1 MDSGAN
7 FLRCGV
13 FCNVAIAVPHF
24 SNNNNLFIAKGHN
37 VKTIKTLLFLLTVI
51 GLTAC
56 KQVNITAPTSNFV
69 DDEKPTAFTLTFT
82 GGAPTDL
89 KIQLNSTIVTDRFA
103 VTATGA
109 TATGDQLADVV
120 YPGRNFFRVTGN
132 KMVKQ
137 ITFYYDTEGPSIRIL
152 DTDHDAKTV
161 TGYVEDKGG
170 IASVSLD
177 GVAISLDAKNGFSVP
192 FGNQSTHTFVAADN
206 FGHSST
212 TNFANRET
220 EFKGISARLNQ
231 GGLDFLTSALE
242 TELSNSDFAEILAG
256 VAPIK
261 LLDLDFSI
269 FGLITLPIY
278 ELALKVDTISIGAL
292 NIDLPVKDD
301 KRIAALIAADN
312 FIFECKLQGHVGIFS
327 YNIPLSIKLID
338 ASATSLNDLRLSTDI
353 LMKIFN
359 SNLDLSLS
367 NTKIT
372 TSRVIV
378 QFHENAWFANAV
390 ITSIVN
396 TFVELFKPLF
406 IDLLQ
411 KVIIPV
417 ASDFIRD
424 IPIKLQLVTLDDGE
438 KLNIRAVPDLLNT
451 ANNGITVDLKT
462 KIWAPEPNPA
472 VPGALGSLYVEGST
486 PTLGHL
492 TPDGEPFDFGAS
504 ISSNVINQAFLA
516 AHEAGVTTMEI
527 RPEIYPNATQ
537 EGIQVYAQGA
547 DFGEGAKIGMRI
559 EPASAPYILFMP
571 STDGAP
577 GKFGWSDVNLYFDLY
592 KPEWG
597 EYRTLFG
604 VTFDLEVPF
613 DINTTDDGYLS
624 IGIEQLPTI
633 HISKTASD
641 GMLLIPPAFINGTLD
656 YFMPEVMPR
665 LAEKLKVVPLPRIYN
680 HTLHMQ
686 QFWIA
691 GTGNNNLSLAGNLVP
706 LAATAAATPPTTVV
720 DYSAEDITVQQE
732 SVSSTGVVTSSSVKV
747 ANGEV
752 TIDVDGINPNPT
764 LGLLEYRYRVDG
776 GGWSIWKYRE
786 TIKLSRL
793 LAGVHTVEVC
803 SRSMLLKREQGCP
816 VVQFETIVE

>member
-1 MDSGAN
+1 MDSGAD

-37 VKTIKTLLFLLTVI
+37 VKTIKTLLFLLTVL

-69 DDEKPTAFTLTFT
+69 DDDKPAAFTLTFT

-109 TATGDQLADVV
+109 TATGEQLADVV

-152 DTDHDAKTV
+152 DTDHEGKTV

-170 IASVSLD
+170 IASVTLD

-220 EFKGISARLNQ
+220 EFTGISARLNQ
-231 GGLDFLTSALE
+231 GGFDFLTRALE
-242 TELSNSDFAEILAG
+242 GELSDRDFKPMLAEIG
-256 VAPIK
+256 PIGLNLI
-261 LLDLDFSI
+261 LLDVSV
-269 FGLITLPIY
+269 TP
-278 ELALKVDTISIGAL
+278 
-292 NIDLPVKDD
+292 IDLHFKKIDVDLVVKDD
-301 KRIAALIAADN
+301 ERIDTVVAMDDFSLQLLLSQKILGFEVFKTMMTLKIADPENAQDDLTDNVILTTDLALAIKNSDLSIALKNTSLQNSYIKLDFDIVPN
-312 FIFECKLQGHVGIFS
+312 FLESITDLFLNGIFTVLKPVFFVFVDDFVMP
-327 YNIPLSIKLID
+327 I
-338 ASATSLNDLRLSTDI
+338 AS
-353 LMKIFN
+353 
-359 SNLDLSLS
+359 
-367 NTKIT
+367 
-372 TSRVIV
+372 
-378 QFHENAWFANAV
+378 E
-390 ITSIVN
+390 
-396 TFVELFKPLF
+396 
-406 IDLLQ
+406 
-411 KVIIPV
+411 
-417 ASDFIRD
+417 FIRD

-438 KLNIRAVPDLLNT
+438 KINIRALPKLLDSK
-451 ANNGITVDLKT
+451 NNGVSVDLGT

-706 LAATAAATPPTTVV
+706 LAATAAATPPTSVV
-720 DYSAEDITVQQE
+720 DYSAKDITVQQE

-776 GGWSIWKYRE
+776 GGWSIWKHRE

-803 SRSMLLKREQGCP
+803 ARSMLLKREQGCP

>member
-7 FLRCGV
+7 FLRWGV
-13 FCNVAIAVPHF
+13 FYNVATAVPHF

-69 DDEKPTAFTLTFT
+69 DDDKPSAFTLTFT

-109 TATGDQLADVV
+109 TATGEQLADVV

-152 DTDHDAKTV
+152 DTDHEGKTV

-177 GVAISLDAKNGFSVP
+177 GVALSLDAKNGFSVP

-220 EFKGISARLNQ
+220 DFKGISARLNQ
-231 GGLDFLTSALE
+231 GGFDFLTSALE
-242 TELSNSDFAEILAG
+242 GELSDRDFKPMLAEIG
-256 VAPIK
+256 PIGLNLI
-261 LLDLDFSI
+261 LLDVSV
-269 FGLITLPIY
+269 TP
-278 ELALKVDTISIGAL
+278 VDL
-292 NIDLPVKDD
+292 HFKKIDVDLVVKDD
-301 KRIAALIAADN
+301 ERIDTVVAMDDFSLQLLLSQKILGFEVFKTMMTLKIADPENAQDDLTDNVILTTDLALAIKNSDLSIALKNTSLQNSYIKLDFDIVPN
-312 FIFECKLQGHVGIFS
+312 FLESITDLFLNGIFTVLKPVFFVFVDDFVMP
-327 YNIPLSIKLID
+327 I
-338 ASATSLNDLRLSTDI
+338 AS
-353 LMKIFN
+353 
-359 SNLDLSLS
+359 
-367 NTKIT
+367 
-372 TSRVIV
+372 
-378 QFHENAWFANAV
+378 E
-390 ITSIVN
+390 
-396 TFVELFKPLF
+396 
-406 IDLLQ
+406 
-411 KVIIPV
+411 
-417 ASDFIRD
+417 FIRD

-438 KLNIRAVPDLLNT
+438 KINIRALPKLLDSK
-451 ANNGITVDLKT
+451 NNGVSVDLGT

-706 LAATAAATPPTTVV
+706 LAATAAATPPTSVV
-720 DYSAEDITVQQE
+720 DYSAKDITVQQE
-732 SVSSTGVVTSSSVKV
+732 SV
-747 ANGEV
+747 
-752 TIDVDGINPNPT
+752 
-764 LGLLEYRYRVDG
+764 R
-776 GGWSIWKYRE
+776 
-786 TIKLSRL
+786 
-793 LAGVHTVEVC
+793 
-803 SRSMLLKREQGCP
+803 
-816 VVQFETIVE
+816 

>member
-1 MDSGAN
+1 MDSGAD

-37 VKTIKTLLFLLTVI
+37 VKTIKTLLFLLTVL

-69 DDEKPTAFTLTFT
+69 DDDKPSAFTLTFT

-152 DTDHDAKTV
+152 DTDHEGKTV

-177 GVAISLDAKNGFSVP
+177 GVALSLDAKNGFSVP

-220 EFKGISARLNQ
+220 DFKGISARLNQ
-231 GGLDFLTSALE
+231 GGFDFLTSALE
-242 TELSNSDFAEILAG
+242 GELSDRDFKPMLAEIG
-256 VAPIK
+256 PIGLNLI
-261 LLDLDFSI
+261 LLDVSV
-269 FGLITLPIY
+269 TP
-278 ELALKVDTISIGAL
+278 VDL
-292 NIDLPVKDD
+292 HFKKIDVDLVVKDD
-301 KRIAALIAADN
+301 ERIDTVVAMDDFSLQLLLSQKILGFEVFKTMMTLKIGDPENAQDDLTDNVILTTDLALAIKNSDLSVALKN
-312 FIFECKLQGHVGIFS
+312 TSLQNSYIKLDFDIVPSFLESITDLFLNGIFAVLKPVFFVFVDDFVMPIVS
-327 YNIPLSIKLID
+327 EFIK
-338 ASATSLNDLRLSTDI
+338 
-353 LMKIFN
+353 
-359 SNLDLSLS
+359 
-367 NTKIT
+367 
-372 TSRVIV
+372 
-378 QFHENAWFANAV
+378 
-390 ITSIVN
+390 
-396 TFVELFKPLF
+396 
-406 IDLLQ
+406 
-411 KVIIPV
+411 
-417 ASDFIRD
+417 D
-424 IPIKLQLVTLDDGE
+424 IPITLQLVTLDDGE
-438 KLNIRAVPDLLNT
+438 KLNIRALPDLLDSK
-451 ANNGITVDLKT
+451 NNGVTVDLKT

-706 LAATAAATPPTTVV
+706 LAATAAATPPTSVV
-720 DYSAEDITVQQE
+720 DYSAKDITVQQE

-764 LGLLEYRYRVDG
+764 LGLLEHRYRVDG

-803 SRSMLLKREQGCP
+803 ARSMLLKREQGCP

>member
-7 FLRCGV
+7 FLRWGV
-13 FCNVAIAVPHF
+13 FYNVATAVPHF

-69 DDEKPTAFTLTFT
+69 DDDKPSAFTLTFT

-152 DTDHDAKTV
+152 DTDHEGKTV

-177 GVAISLDAKNGFSVP
+177 GVALSLDAKNGFSVP

-220 EFKGISARLNQ
+220 DFKGISARLNQ
-231 GGLDFLTSALE
+231 GGFDFLTSALE
-242 TELSNSDFAEILAG
+242 GELSDRDFKPMLAEIG
-256 VAPIK
+256 PIGLNLI
-261 LLDLDFSI
+261 LLDVSV
-269 FGLITLPIY
+269 TP
-278 ELALKVDTISIGAL
+278 VDL
-292 NIDLPVKDD
+292 HFKKIDVDLVVKDD
-301 KRIAALIAADN
+301 ERIDTVVAMDDFSLQLLLSQKILGFEVFKTMMTLKIGDPENAQDDLTDNVILTTDLALAIKNSDLSVALKN
-312 FIFECKLQGHVGIFS
+312 TSLQNSYIKLDFDIVPSFLESITDLFLNGIFAVLKPVFFVFVDDFVMPIVS
-327 YNIPLSIKLID
+327 EFIK
-338 ASATSLNDLRLSTDI
+338 
-353 LMKIFN
+353 
-359 SNLDLSLS
+359 
-367 NTKIT
+367 
-372 TSRVIV
+372 
-378 QFHENAWFANAV
+378 
-390 ITSIVN
+390 
-396 TFVELFKPLF
+396 
-406 IDLLQ
+406 
-411 KVIIPV
+411 
-417 ASDFIRD
+417 D
-424 IPIKLQLVTLDDGE
+424 IPITLQLVTLDDGE
-438 KLNIRAVPDLLNT
+438 KLNIRALPDLLDSK
-451 ANNGITVDLKT
+451 NNGVTVDLKT

-656 YFMPEVMPR
+656 YFMPKVMPR

-706 LAATAAATPPTTVV
+706 LAATAAATPPTSVV
-720 DYSAEDITVQQE
+720 DYSAKDITVQQE

-764 LGLLEYRYRVDG
+764 LGLLEHRYRVDG

-803 SRSMLLKREQGCP
+803 ARTMLLKREQGCP

>member
-192 FGNQSTHTFVAADN
+192 FADQDVHTFVATDN
-206 FGHSST
+206 FGHTSNT
-212 TNFANRET
+212 DFADRES
-220 EFKGISARLNQ
+220 EFSGISARLNQ
-231 GGLDFLTSALE
+231 GGFNFLTSALRQAIE
-242 TELSNSDFAEILAG
+242 GKNLAASIADNKFVVSDIRIGNACVVPCVSFAIDNFSVSQLNPFTLTVLDNESIRVNLSSKEVDMKLTTTIEIWGILFTLKRDFVTTVSIDQLD
-256 VAPIK
+256 VSTYV
-261 LLDLDFSI
+261 LLD
-269 FGLITLPIY
+269 
-278 ELALKVDTISIGAL
+278 
-292 NIDLPVKDD
+292 ID
-301 KRIAALIAADN
+301 RENA
-312 FIFECKLQGHVGIFS
+312 
-327 YNIPLSIKLID
+327 
-338 ASATSLNDLRLSTDI
+338 
-353 LMKIFN
+353 
-359 SNLDLSLS
+359 NLDLSLS
-367 NTKIT
+367 DTQAKVRNLDIT
-372 TSRVIV
+372 ILDAGLLGNFFLDIFNGLLNFLVDL
-378 QFHENAWFANAV
+378 FA
-390 ITSIVN
+390 
-396 TFVELFKPLF
+396 PLF
-406 IDLLQ
+406 TGILDVL
-411 KVIIPV
+411 IMPI
-417 ASDFIRD
+417 ASDFIKD
-424 IPIKLQLVTLDDGE
+424 IPITLQLVTLDDGE
-438 KLNIRAVPDLLNT
+438 KLNIRALPAFLDSK
-451 ANNGITVDLKT
+451 NNGVTVDLKT

-492 TPDGEPFDFGAS
+492 TPDGKPFDFGAS

>member
-1 MDSGAN
+1 M
-7 FLRCGV
+7 
-13 FCNVAIAVPHF
+13 
-24 SNNNNLFIAKGHN
+24 
-37 VKTIKTLLFLLTVI
+37 KTIKTLLFLLTVL

-69 DDEKPTAFTLTFT
+69 DDDKPSAFTLTFT

-152 DTDHDAKTV
+152 DTDHEGKTV

-177 GVAISLDAKNGFSVP
+177 GVALSLDAKNGFSVP

-220 EFKGISARLNQ
+220 DFKGISARLNQ
-231 GGLDFLTSALE
+231 GGFDFLTSALE
-242 TELSNSDFAEILAG
+242 GELSDRDFKPMLAEIG
-256 VAPIK
+256 PIGLNLI
-261 LLDLDFSI
+261 LLDVSV
-269 FGLITLPIY
+269 TP
-278 ELALKVDTISIGAL
+278 VDL
-292 NIDLPVKDD
+292 HFKKIDVDLVVKDD
-301 KRIAALIAADN
+301 ERIDTVVAMDDFSLQLLLSQKILGFEVFKTMMTLKIGDPENAQDDLTDNVILTTDLALAIKNSDLSVALKN
-312 FIFECKLQGHVGIFS
+312 TSLQNSYIKLDFDIVPSFLESITDLFLNGIFAVLKPVFFVFVDDFVMPIVS
-327 YNIPLSIKLID
+327 EFIK
-338 ASATSLNDLRLSTDI
+338 
-353 LMKIFN
+353 
-359 SNLDLSLS
+359 
-367 NTKIT
+367 
-372 TSRVIV
+372 
-378 QFHENAWFANAV
+378 
-390 ITSIVN
+390 
-396 TFVELFKPLF
+396 
-406 IDLLQ
+406 
-411 KVIIPV
+411 
-417 ASDFIRD
+417 D
-424 IPIKLQLVTLDDGE
+424 IPITLQLVTLDDGE
-438 KLNIRAVPDLLNT
+438 KLNIRALPDLLDSK
-451 ANNGITVDLKT
+451 NNGVTVDLKT

-706 LAATAAATPPTTVV
+706 LAATAAATPPTSVV
-720 DYSAEDITVQQE
+720 DYSAKDITVQQE

-764 LGLLEYRYRVDG
+764 LGLLEHRYRVDG

-803 SRSMLLKREQGCP
+803 ARSMLLKREQGCP

>member
-7 FLRCGV
+7 FLRWGV
-13 FCNVAIAVPHF
+13 FYNVATAVPHF

-69 DDEKPTAFTLTFT
+69 DDDKPSAFTLTFT

-152 DTDHDAKTV
+152 DTDHEGKTV

-170 IASVSLD
+170 
-177 GVAISLDAKNGFSVP
+177 F
-192 FGNQSTHTFVAADN
+192 
-206 FGHSST
+206 
-212 TNFANRET
+212 
-220 EFKGISARLNQ
+220 
-231 GGLDFLTSALE
+231 DFLTSALE
-242 TELSNSDFAEILAG
+242 GELSDRDFKPMLAEIG
-256 VAPIK
+256 PIGLNLI
-261 LLDLDFSI
+261 LLDVSV
-269 FGLITLPIY
+269 TT
-278 ELALKVDTISIGAL
+278 VDL
-292 NIDLPVKDD
+292 HFKKIDVDLVVKDD
-301 KRIAALIAADN
+301 ERIDTVVAMDDFSLQLLLSQKILGFEVFKTMMTLKIADPENAQDDLTDNVILTTDLALAIKNSDLSIALKNTSLQNSYIKLDFDIVPN
-312 FIFECKLQGHVGIFS
+312 FLESITDLFLNGIFTVLKPVFFVFVDDFVMP
-327 YNIPLSIKLID
+327 I
-338 ASATSLNDLRLSTDI
+338 AS
-353 LMKIFN
+353 
-359 SNLDLSLS
+359 
-367 NTKIT
+367 
-372 TSRVIV
+372 
-378 QFHENAWFANAV
+378 E
-390 ITSIVN
+390 
-396 TFVELFKPLF
+396 
-406 IDLLQ
+406 
-411 KVIIPV
+411 
-417 ASDFIRD
+417 FIRD

-438 KLNIRAVPDLLNT
+438 KINIRALPKLLDSK
-451 ANNGITVDLKT
+451 NNGVSVDLGT

-656 YFMPEVMPR
+656 YFMPKVMPR

-706 LAATAAATPPTTVV
+706 LAATAAATPPTSVV
-720 DYSAEDITVQQE
+720 DYSAKDITVQQE
-732 SVSSTGVVTSSSVKV
+732 SV
-747 ANGEV
+747 
-752 TIDVDGINPNPT
+752 
-764 LGLLEYRYRVDG
+764 R
-776 GGWSIWKYRE
+776 
-786 TIKLSRL
+786 
-793 LAGVHTVEVC
+793 
-803 SRSMLLKREQGCP
+803 
-816 VVQFETIVE
+816 

>member
-1 MDSGAN
+1 MDSGAD

-37 VKTIKTLLFLLTVI
+37 VKTIKTLLFLLTVL

-69 DDEKPTAFTLTFT
+69 DDDKPSAFTLTFT

-152 DTDHDAKTV
+152 DTDHEGKTV

-170 IASVSLD
+170 IASVTLD

-192 FGNQSTHTFVAADN
+192 FGNQSRHTFVAADS

-212 TNFANRET
+212 TSFENRES
-220 EFKGISARLNQ
+220 EFTGISARLNQ
-231 GGLDFLTSALE
+231 GGLNFLTSALE
-242 TELSNSDFAEILAG
+242 QELSDKDLSEFLASIEPIELNLLIASLTLTPKDLHFKKLDVNLDVKDNERIDALIAMDDFT
-256 VAPIK
+256 
-261 LLDLDFSI
+261 LDLGI
-269 FGLITLPIY
+269 KGTILFGLITAYDSTLHVLIKDQPKKPDNDLTDNVIITTDLS
-278 ELALKVDTISIGAL
+278 LAIKNSDLKVD
-292 NIDLPVKDD
+292 
-301 KRIAALIAADN
+301 
-312 FIFECKLQGHVGIFS
+312 
-327 YNIPLSIKLID
+327 
-338 ASATSLNDLRLSTDI
+338 LNDTWLQNSYIELKFDSTPAVLGFID
-353 LMKIFN
+353 
-359 SNLDLSLS
+359 SV
-367 NTKIT
+367 
-372 TSRVIV
+372 TS
-378 QFHENAWFANAV
+378 A
-390 ITSIVN
+390 IVN
-396 TFVELFKPLF
+396 GFFTLFKPLF
-406 IDLLQ
+406 FGFVDEL
-411 KVIIPV
+411 VVP
-417 ASDFIRD
+417 FISNFIKD

-438 KLNIRAVPDLLNT
+438 KLNIRALPKLLDSV
-451 ANNGITVDLKT
+451 NNGITVDLGT
-462 KIWAPEPNPA
+462 HIYAPEPNPA

-706 LAATAAATPPTTVV
+706 LAATAAATPPTSVV
-720 DYSAEDITVQQE
+720 DYSAQDITVQQE

-752 TIDVDGINPNPT
+752 TIDVDGINPTPA
-764 LGLLEYRYRVDG
+764 LGLLEHRYRVDG
-776 GGWSIWKYRE
+776 GGWSIWKHRE

-803 SRSMLLKREQGCP
+803 ARSMLLKREQGCP

>member
-1 MDSGAN
+1 MDSGAD

-37 VKTIKTLLFLLTVI
+37 VKTIKTLLFLLTVL

-69 DDEKPTAFTLTFT
+69 DDDKPAAFTLTFT

-109 TATGDQLADVV
+109 TATGEQLADVV

-152 DTDHDAKTV
+152 DTDHEGKTV

-192 FGNQSTHTFVAADN
+192 FADQDVHTFVATDN
-206 FGHSST
+206 FGHTSNT
-212 TNFANRET
+212 DFADRENNFT
-220 EFKGISARLNQ
+220 GISARLNQ
-231 GGLDFLTSALE
+231 GGFDFLTRTLE
-242 TELSNSDFAEILAG
+242 GAISDKNLVEFMKGNNSFSIANFNIAKICIIC
-256 VAPIK
+256 V
-261 LLDLDFSI
+261 DFSI
-269 FGLITLPIY
+269 KEF
-278 ELALKVDTISIGAL
+278 KVKSFDQF
-292 NIDLPVKDD
+292 DLTVM
-301 KRIAALIAADN
+301 DN
-312 FIFECKLQGHVGIFS
+312 EQ
-327 YNIPLSIKLID
+327 LS
-338 ASATSLNDLRLSTDI
+338 AV
-353 LMKIFN
+353 FN
-359 SNLDLSLS
+359 SNDVTMTLSTRVRFLALFIPVDFTSDARVDINNLDVSTKILMDIRDSDLKLSLQ
-367 NTKIT
+367 NT
-372 TSRVIV
+372 R
-378 QFHENAWFANAV
+378 AV
-390 ITSIVN
+390 VDRIKVTLLSIPN
-396 TFVELFKPLF
+396 ILF
-406 IDLLQ
+406 IDDLINQSVSLIANFIVDLLSPLFTGILDN
-411 KVIIPV
+411 IIMPI
-417 ASDFIRD
+417 ASEFIRD

-438 KLNIRAVPDLLNT
+438 KLNIRALPWFLDSVDNGVTIDLNT
-451 ANNGITVDLKT
+451 R
-462 KIWAPEPNPA
+462 IWAPEPNPA
-472 VPGALGSLYVEGST
+472 VPGALGSLYVEGET
-486 PTLGHL
+486 PSLGAT
-492 TPDGEPFDFGAS
+492 TPEGEPFDFGAS

-559 EPASAPYILFMP
+559 EPASAPFIKFMP
-571 STDGAP
+571 SEDGAP

-680 HTLHMQ
+680 HTLYMRD
-686 QFWIA
+686 FWIA
-691 GTGNNNLSLAGNLVP
+691 GSGNNSLSLAGDLVP
-706 LAATAAATPPTTVV
+706 LAVTAAAAAPTTVV
-720 DYSAEDITVQQE
+720 DYNTQDITVQQE
-732 SVSSTGVVTSSSVKV
+732 SVSSTGVVTSSAVTV
-747 ANGEV
+747 NNGEV
-752 TIDVDGINPNPT
+752 SIDVDGINPNPT
-764 LGLLEYRYRVDG
+764 LGLLEHRYRVDG
-776 GGWSIWKYRE
+776 GGWSVWKHRE
-786 TIKLSRL
+786 TIHLSRL
-793 LAGVHTVEVC
+793 LAGTHRVEVC
-803 SRSMLLKREQGCP
+803 ARTVLLKREQGCP
-816 VVQFETIVE
+816 VVEFQTTVE

>member
-1 MDSGAN
+1 MDSGAD

-37 VKTIKTLLFLLTVI
+37 VKTIKTLLFLLTVL

-69 DDEKPTAFTLTFT
+69 DDDKPSAFTLTFT

-152 DTDHDAKTV
+152 DTDHEGKTV

-177 GVAISLDAKNGFSVP
+177 GVALSLDAKNGFSVP

-220 EFKGISARLNQ
+220 DFKGISARLNQ
-231 GGLDFLTSALE
+231 GGFDFLTSALE
-242 TELSNSDFAEILAG
+242 GELSDRDFKPMLAEIG
-256 VAPIK
+256 PIGLNLI
-261 LLDLDFSI
+261 LLDVSV
-269 FGLITLPIY
+269 TP
-278 ELALKVDTISIGAL
+278 VDL
-292 NIDLPVKDD
+292 HFKKIDVDLVVKDD
-301 KRIAALIAADN
+301 ERIDTVVAMDDFSLQLLLSQKILGFEVFKTMMTLKIGDPENAQDDLTDNVILTTDLALAIKNSDLSVALKN
-312 FIFECKLQGHVGIFS
+312 TSLQNSYIKLDFDIVPSFLESITDLFLNGIFAVLKPVFFVFVDDFVMPIVS
-327 YNIPLSIKLID
+327 EFIK
-338 ASATSLNDLRLSTDI
+338 
-353 LMKIFN
+353 
-359 SNLDLSLS
+359 
-367 NTKIT
+367 
-372 TSRVIV
+372 
-378 QFHENAWFANAV
+378 
-390 ITSIVN
+390 
-396 TFVELFKPLF
+396 
-406 IDLLQ
+406 
-411 KVIIPV
+411 
-417 ASDFIRD
+417 D
-424 IPIKLQLVTLDDGE
+424 IPITLQLVTLDDGE
-438 KLNIRAVPDLLNT
+438 KLNIRALPDLLDSK
-451 ANNGITVDLKT
+451 NNGVTVDLKT

-706 LAATAAATPPTTVV
+706 LAATAAATPPTSVV
-720 DYSAEDITVQQE
+720 DYSAKDITVQQE

-776 GGWSIWKYRE
+776 GGWSIWKHRE

-803 SRSMLLKREQGCP
+803 ARSMLLKREQGCP